1 MKNTITENAMSVS
14 LAKDL
19 VYSIPY
25 GTKFNRIRSMNAYTT
40 DAIEIDGNYYRFLK
54 SYNTIVGIVDYGNN
68 TFTEFG
74 KYSVTTS
81 KQVTVFYRA
90 LPSCITREFNPN
102 GIYARA

>member
-1 MKNTITENAMSVS
+1 MKNTITENKMDIFTANE
-14 LAKDL
+14 L
-19 VYSIPY
+19 VNKIPY

-54 SYNTIVGIVDYGNN
+54 SYNTIVGIVDYSNN

-90 LPSCITREFNPN
+90 LPSCITRSFNSN
-102 GIYARA
+102 HIYARA

>member
-1 MKNTITENAMSVS
+1 MNNTITEKAMSVS

-19 VYSIPY
+19 VNSIPY

-40 DAIEIDGNYYRFLK
+40 DAVEINGRYYRFLK
-54 SYNTIVGIVDYGNN
+54 SYNTIVGIIDYENG

-81 KQVTVFYRA
+81 KQVPYFYNKFK
-90 LPSCITREFNPN
+90 SCLTREFNPCH
-102 GIYARA
+102 I